1 MALLPSLFAFFILFL
16 SLSHSA
22 RCTTAASRSGTPGD
36 LVRSSCIHASYPNLC
51 LRTLSSYTGS
61 TRTANDLARAAV
73 TVSLSRA
80 RAVSGCIARL
90 AKLHGGSKRQQGAL
104 RDCVEQLSDS
114 VDELRE
120 TLAELRHLRRGSF
133 RWQMSNAE
141 TWVSAALTNEDTC
154 LDGFEKV
161 DGKVKL
167 AVRRKINNVAR
178 VTSNA
183 LYFINRL
190 DESHGRAQAAFD
202 P

>member
-1 MALLPSLFAFFILFL
+1 MALPSSLFAFFILFL

-22 RCTTAASRSGTPGD
+22 RCTTAASRSNTPGD
-36 LVRSSCIHASYPNLC
+36 LVRSSSRSYPNLC

-73 TVSLSRA
+73 TVSLSRSGRLRLHHPPRQAPWREQEAA
-80 RAVSGCIARL
+80 RRTAQLC
-90 AKLHGGSKRQQGAL
+90 GAAL
-104 RDCVEQLSDS
+104 QR
-114 VDELRE
+114 
-120 TLAELRHLRRGSF
+120 LRRGSF

-141 TWVSAALTNEDTC
+141 TWVSSALTNEDTC
-154 LDGFEKV
+154 LDGFKKV
-161 DGKVKL
+161 DEKVKL
-167 AVRRKINNVAR
+167 VVRRKINNVAR

-190 DESHGRAQAAFD
+190 DESHGRAQATLD